1 MFFPELITAIRGTDR
16 VLEIGPGAS
25 PHFRSN
31 SFLELSFD
39 SEQVKIAQRG
49 GGLIEANFG
58 ERPVYRY
65 CGGRFP
71 FDDNQ
76 FDYVICSH
84 VIEHVE
90 DPCSFLSEVFRVAG
104 GRGYLE
110 YPLITYEYLYNFDV
124 HLHFI
129 KFDSKAKLLR
139 YIPKKNTSFGEFS
152 AVQSLFYKMLE
163 LGWDDLCAANRNVF
177 FEGIEFL
184 QPFLTEKTNEIGK
197 LMPSDSFV
205 IPKRKPRL
213 LIDRIQ
219 NKLGL

>member
-1 MFFPELITAIRGTDR
+1 MFFPELITAICATDR

-25 PHFRSN
+25 PHARSN

-39 SEQVKIAQRG
+39 SDRAKVAQRG
-49 GGLIEANFG
+49 GGLGEADFG
-58 ERPVYRY
+58 VRPVHRY
-65 CGGRFP
+65 GGGRFP

-90 DPCSFLSEVFRVAG
+90 DPSSFLDEVFRVAG

-124 HLHFI
+124 HLHFV
-129 KFDSKAKLLR
+129 KFDSMSRLLR
-139 YIPKKNTSFGEFS
+139 YLPKKDTSFSEFS
-152 AVQSLFYKMLE
+152 KVNSFFFRMLQ
-163 LGWDDLCAANRNVF
+163 LGWDDLCATNKEVF
-177 FEGIEFL
+177 FEGVEFL
-184 QPFLTEKTNEIGK
+184 QPFLIEKTNDFGK
-197 LMPSDSFV
+197 LMPSDAL
-205 IPKRKPRL
+205 IAQKGMARL

-219 NKLGL
+219 NKLHL